1 MKGFYFTLLISE
13 KTPSLFAIDNID
25 TSLNPKL
32 CSELIKRM
40 IKLSKTNKKQVVVTT
55 HSPFTLDGLNLED
68 DDQRLFVVR
77 RNLDGH
83 TIINR
88 VKPKEKLDIKLSEAW
103 MRGYIGGLPNN
114 F

>member
-25 TSLNPKL
+25 TSLKPKL